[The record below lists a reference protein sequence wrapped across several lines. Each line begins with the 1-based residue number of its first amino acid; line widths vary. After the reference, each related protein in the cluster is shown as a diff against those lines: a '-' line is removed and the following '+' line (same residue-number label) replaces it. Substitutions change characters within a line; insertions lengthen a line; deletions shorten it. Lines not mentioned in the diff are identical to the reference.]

1 MLLDYHGH
9 ISACRSAPPVVD
21 QLFSVKVRPRRFLL
35 HGHNWII
42 QYYSELPEIAG
53 FIGQKWSDAGN
64 FIIYI
69 FKKEQTKDLLE

>member
-53 FIGQKWSDAGN
+53 FIGQK
-64 FIIYI
+64 
-69 FKKEQTKDLLE
+69 